1 MYTHRPHINTRDN
14 NSLRHVGNVAITRS
28 ERLIQKVQWPVVKCL
43 AGRDA
48 TLEVAQLCSDG
59 RQFMFLTGTMRTDC
73 LSPSPPPRVR
83 VWEYHP
89 WKICKILCVV
99 PICMTLGWQE

>member
-73 LSPSPPPRVR
+73 LSPPTSCQGLGVSPM
-83 VWEYHP
+83 EN
-89 WKICKILCVV
+89 L
-99 PICMTLGWQE
+99 